1 MKKILL
7 VLSITGFMF
16 AEGKIGGVTYFDYSN
31 TEKASGFNFQRQYF
45 GYGGDV
51 SDLVSFKILFD
62 VGRSDSADT
71 RLTTYLKKA
80 QINYKSSFGK
90 FNFGLIGMNTYGIQ
104 ESNWGYRFIEKSAI
118 DKNEDGE
125 FEEKSE
131 DTRLVVFLKKA
142 QINYKSSFGRFNFG
156 LIGMNTYAVQESN
169 WGYRFIEK
177 SAIDK
182 NVFSSTAD
190 IGVGFS
196 KSLIDNLNLSLLIV
210 NGEGFK
216 NPQGDKF
223 QKIAFNATYGESNLN
238 KNDGYNGGLVYT
250 TESTDTDPTTM
261 TSVFG
266 GFAGMGLRLGG
277 EYDML
282 TIGSVESNIISVSA
296 NYAVRDKIDIFAR
309 YDMVD
314 DNDDTN
320 KNGNNY
326 LITGIVL
333 DCDGGIS
340 VAPNLRMV
348 NYENT
353 DKDSEMEY
361 KVNFQFK
368 F

>member
-7 VLSITGFMF
+7 VVSITGFMF

-45 GYGGDV
+45 GYGGEV
-51 SDLVSFKILFD
+51 SDQVSYKILFD
-62 VGRSDSADT
+62 VGRTNVGA
-71 RLTTYLKKA
+71 A
-80 QINYKSSFGK
+80 V
-90 FNFGLIGMNTYGIQ
+90 
-104 ESNWGYRFIEKSAI
+104 IEKDTSY
-118 DKNEDGE
+118 
-125 FEEKSE
+125 KSE

-182 NVFSSTAD
+182 NGFSSTAD

-196 KSLIDNLNLSLLIV
+196 RSLIDNLNLSLLFV

-216 NPQGDKF
+216 KPQGDEYH
-223 QKIAFNATYGESNLN
+223 KIAFNATYGEGNLN
-238 KNDGYNGGLVYT
+238 KNDGYNAGVVYT
-250 TESTDTDPTTM
+250 TESTDKHLITLTDPTTM
-261 TSVFG
+261 ASVFG

-282 TIGSVESNIISVSA
+282 TKGSVESNIISVSA
-296 NYAVRDKIDIFAR
+296 NYTVRDNIDIFAR
-309 YDMVD
+309 YDMVN

-333 DCDGGIS
+333 GCDGGIS

-353 DKDSEMEY
+353 EKDSEMEY

>member
-7 VLSITGFMF
+7 VVSITGFMF
-16 AEGKIGGVTYFDYSN
+16 AEGKIGGVTYFDFISSDDS
-31 TEKASGFNFQRQYF
+31 TAFNFQRQYF
-45 GYGGDV
+45 GYGGDISDKV
-51 SDLVSFKILFD
+51 SYKILFD
-62 VGRSDSADT
+62 VGRTELDP
-71 RLTTYLKKA
+71 RLNVYLKKA
-80 QINYKSSFGK
+80 QINYKSSLGK
-90 FNFGLIGMNTYGIQ
+90 
-104 ESNWGYRFIEKSAI
+104 
-118 DKNEDGE
+118 
-125 FEEKSE
+125 
-131 DTRLVVFLKKA
+131 
-142 QINYKSSFGRFNFG
+142 FNFG

-182 NVFSSTAD
+182 NGFSATAD

-196 KSLIDNLNLSLLIV
+196 RSLIDNLNLSLLFV

-216 NPQGDKF
+216 KPQGDKYH
-223 QKIAFNATYGESNLN
+223 KIAFNATYGEGNLN
-238 KNDGYNGGLVYT
+238 KNDGYNAGLVYT
-250 TESTDTDPTTM
+250 TENTDTTATTM
-261 TSVFG
+261 TSLFG

-314 DNDDTN
+314 DNDDAN
-320 KNGNNY
+320 KNGENY
-326 LITGIVL
+326 LVTGIVL
-333 DCDGGIS
+333 TCDGGIS
-340 VAPNLRMV
+340 VAPNVRMIT
-348 NYENT
+348 NE
-353 DKDSEMEY
+353 DDSESSTEY

>member
-7 VLSITGFMF
+7 VVSITGFMF
-16 AEGKIGGVTYFDYSN
+16 AEGKIGGVTYFDFSV
-31 TEKASGFNFQRQYF
+31 TDSSAFNFQRQYF

-51 SDLVSFKILFD
+51 SDQVSFKILFD
-62 VGRSDSADT
+62 VGRSDSDT

-80 QINYKSSFGK
+80 QVNYKSSFGK
-90 FNFGLIGMNTYGIQ
+90 
-104 ESNWGYRFIEKSAI
+104 
-118 DKNEDGE
+118 
-125 FEEKSE
+125 
-131 DTRLVVFLKKA
+131 
-142 QINYKSSFGRFNFG
+142 FNFG

-182 NVFSSTAD
+182 NEFSATAD

-196 KSLIDNLNLSLLIV
+196 RSLIDNLNLSLLFV

-216 NPQGDKF
+216 KPQGDKYH
-223 QKIAFNATYGESNLN
+223 KIAFNATYGEKKLN

-250 TESTDTDPTTM
+250 TENTDTTATTM
-261 TSVFG
+261 TSLFG

-314 DNDDTN
+314 DNDDAN
-320 KNGNNY
+320 KNGKNY
-326 LITGIVL
+326 LVTGIVL
-333 DCDGGIS
+333 TCDGGIS
-340 VAPNLRMV
+340 VAPNMRMTTF
-348 NYENT
+348 ENET
-353 DKDSEMEY
+353 EALTEY

>member
-7 VLSITGFMF
+7 VVSITGFMF
-16 AEGKIGGVTYFDYSN
+16 AEGKIGGVTYFDYSS
-31 TEKASGFNFQRQYF
+31 TKQASGFNFQRQYF
-45 GYGGDV
+45 GYGGEV
-51 SDLVSFKILFD
+51 SDQVSYKILFD
-62 VGRSDSADT
+62 VGRTNVGA
-71 RLTTYLKKA
+71 A
-80 QINYKSSFGK
+80 V
-90 FNFGLIGMNTYGIQ
+90 
-104 ESNWGYRFIEKSAI
+104 IEKDTSY
-118 DKNEDGE
+118 
-125 FEEKSE
+125 KSE

-156 LIGMNTYAVQESN
+156 LIGMNTYGVQESN

-196 KSLIDNLNLSLLIV
+196 KSLIDNLNLSLQIV

-266 GFAGMGLRLGG
+266 GFAGMGIRIGG
-277 EYDML
+277 EYDMQ
-282 TIGSVESNIISVSA
+282 TISGVNKNIISVSA
-296 NYAVRDKIDIFAR
+296 NYSVRDNIDIFTR
-309 YDMVD
+309 YDIYD
-314 DNDDTN
+314 GDTSIDND
-320 KNGNNY
+320 GENY
-326 LITGIVL
+326 LVTGIVL
-333 DCDGGIS
+333 TCDGGIS
-340 VAPNLRMV
+340 VAPNVRMIT
-348 NYENT
+348 NE
-353 DKDSEMEY
+353 DDSESSTEY

>member
-7 VLSITGFMF
+7 VVSITGFMF
-16 AEGKIGGVTYFDYSN
+16 AEGKIGGVTYFDFISSDDS
-31 TEKASGFNFQRQYF
+31 TAFNFQRQYF
-45 GYGGDV
+45 GYGGDI
-51 SDLVSFKILFD
+51 SDQVSFKILFD
-62 VGRSDSADT
+62 VGRSDPDT

-80 QINYKSSFGK
+80 QVNYKSSFGK

-104 ESNWGYRFIEKSAI
+104 ESNWGYRFIEQSAI
-118 DKNEDGE
+118 DKNK
-125 FEEKSE
+125 F
-131 DTRLVVFLKKA
+131 
-142 QINYKSSFGRFNFG
+142 
-156 LIGMNTYAVQESN
+156 
-169 WGYRFIEK
+169 
-177 SAIDK
+177 SA
-182 NVFSSTAD
+182 TAD

-196 KSLIDNLNLSLLIV
+196 RSLIDNLNLSLLFV

-216 NPQGDKF
+216 KPQGDKYH
-223 QKIAFNATYGESNLN
+223 KIAFNATYGEGNLN
-238 KNDGYNGGLVYT
+238 KNDGYNAGVVYT

-261 TSVFG
+261 ASVFG

-277 EYDML
+277 EYDMH
-282 TIGSVESNIISVSA
+282 TEGSVESNIISVSA
-296 NYAVRDKIDIFAR
+296 NYTVRDNIDIFAR

-314 DNDDTN
+314 DNDDTD
-320 KNGNNY
+320 KNGENY

-333 DCDGGIS
+333 SCDGGIS

>member
-7 VLSITGFMF
+7 AVSIIGFMF
-16 AEGKIGGVTYFDYSN
+16 AEGKIGGVTYFDYYSN

-51 SDLVSFKILFD
+51 SDQVSFKILFD
-62 VGRSDSADT
+62 VGRSDSDT

-80 QINYKSSFGK
+80 QVNYKSSFGK

-118 DKNEDGE
+118 DK
-125 FEEKSE
+125 
-131 DTRLVVFLKKA
+131 
-142 QINYKSSFGRFNFG
+142 YKF
-156 LIGMNTYAVQESN
+156 
-169 WGYRFIEK
+169 
-177 SAIDK
+177 SA
-182 NVFSSTAD
+182 TAD

-196 KSLIDNLNLSLLIV
+196 RSLIDNLNLSLLIV

-261 TSVFG
+261 ASVFG
-266 GFAGMGLRLGG
+266 GFAGMGIRIGG
-277 EYDML
+277 EYDMQ
-282 TIGSVESNIISVSA
+282 TISGVNKNIISVSA
-296 NYAVRDKIDIFAR
+296 NYTVRDNINVFVR
-309 YDMVD
+309 YDIYD
-314 DNDDTN
+314 GDTSIDND
-320 KNGNNY
+320 GENY
-326 LITGIVL
+326 LVTGIVL

-340 VAPNLRMV
+340 VAPNMRMTTF
-348 NYENT
+348 ENET
-353 DKDSEMEY
+353 EALTEY

>member
-1 MKKILL
+1 MKKLL
-7 VLSITGFMF
+7 IILSIIGFMF
-16 AEGKIGGVTYFDYSN
+16 AEGKISGVTYFDFSA
-31 TEKASGFNFQRQYF
+31 TDTKSAFNFERQYF
-45 GYGGDV
+45 GYGGEV
-51 SDLVSFKILFD
+51 SDQVSFKILFD
-62 VGRSDSADT
+62 IGRTNVGAAIVEKDTSYKSEDT
-71 RLTTYLKKA
+71 RLVVFLKKA
-80 QINYKSSFGK
+80 QVNYKSSFGK

-118 DKNEDGE
+118 DKNK
-125 FEEKSE
+125 F
-131 DTRLVVFLKKA
+131 
-142 QINYKSSFGRFNFG
+142 
-156 LIGMNTYAVQESN
+156 
-169 WGYRFIEK
+169 
-177 SAIDK
+177 SA
-182 NVFSSTAD
+182 TAD

-196 KSLIDNLNLSLLIV
+196 RSLIDNLNLSLLFI

-216 NPQGDKF
+216 KPQGDKYH
-223 QKIAFNATYGESNLN
+223 KIAFNTTYGEGNLN
-238 KNDGYNGGLVYT
+238 KNNGYNAGVVYT

-282 TIGSVESNIISVSA
+282 TEGSVESNITSVSA
-296 NYAVRDKIDIFAR
+296 NYTVRDNIDIFAR

-314 DNDDTN
+314 DNDNTE
-320 KNGNNY
+320 KNGENY

-333 DCDGGIS
+333 SCDGGIS
-340 VAPNLRMV
+340 IAPNLRMV

-361 KVNFQFK
+361 KVNLQFK

>member
-1 MKKILL
+1 
-7 VLSITGFMF
+7 MF

-51 SDLVSFKILFD
+51 SEKVSYKILFD
-62 VGRSDSADT
+62 VGRTEIGTVEYKNEDGEFEEKSEDT
-71 RLTTYLKKA
+71 RLVTYLKKA

-90 FNFGLIGMNTYGIQ
+90 FNFGLIGMNTYSVQ

-118 DKNEDGE
+118 DKNE
-125 FEEKSE
+125 F
-131 DTRLVVFLKKA
+131 
-142 QINYKSSFGRFNFG
+142 
-156 LIGMNTYAVQESN
+156 
-169 WGYRFIEK
+169 
-177 SAIDK
+177 SA
-182 NVFSSTAD
+182 TAD

-196 KSLIDNLNLSLLIV
+196 KSLIDNLNLSLLFV

-216 NPQGDKF
+216 KPQGDKYH
-223 QKIAFNATYGESNLN
+223 KIAFNATYGEGNLN

-250 TESTDTDPTTM
+250 TENTDTTATTM
-261 TSVFG
+261 TSLFG

-282 TIGSVESNIISVSA
+282 TIGSVKSNIISVSA

-309 YDMVD
+309 YDMVN
-314 DNDDTN
+314 DNDDAN
-320 KNGNNY
+320 KNGKNY
-326 LITGIVL
+326 LVTGIVL
-333 DCDGGIS
+333 TCDGGIS
-340 VAPNLRMV
+340 VAPNVRMTTF
-348 NYENT
+348 ENET
-353 DKDSEMEY
+353 EALTEY

>member
-7 VLSITGFMF
+7 VVSITGFMF
-16 AEGKIGGVTYFDYSN
+16 AEGKIGGVTYFDFISIDDSL
-31 TEKASGFNFQRQYF
+31 AFNFQRQYF
-45 GYGGDV
+45 GYGGEV
-51 SDLVSFKILFD
+51 SDQVSFNILFD
-62 VGRSDSADT
+62 VGRNAPDNRLSA
-71 RLTTYLKKA
+71 YLKKA
-80 QINYKSSFGK
+80 QVNYKSSLGK
-90 FNFGLIGMNTYGIQ
+90 
-104 ESNWGYRFIEKSAI
+104 
-118 DKNEDGE
+118 
-125 FEEKSE
+125 
-131 DTRLVVFLKKA
+131 
-142 QINYKSSFGRFNFG
+142 FNFG

-182 NVFSSTAD
+182 NGFSATAD

-196 KSLIDNLNLSLLIV
+196 RSLIDNLNLSLLFV

-216 NPQGDKF
+216 KPQGDKYH
-223 QKIAFNATYGESNLN
+223 KIAFNATYGEKKLN

-250 TESTDTDPTTM
+250 TENTDTTATTM
-261 TSVFG
+261 TSLFG

-314 DNDDTN
+314 DNDDAN
-320 KNGNNY
+320 KNGKNY
-326 LITGIVL
+326 LVTGIVL
-333 DCDGGIS
+333 TCDGGIS
-340 VAPNLRMV
+340 VAPNVRMTTF
-348 NYENT
+348 ENET
-353 DKDSEMEY
+353 EALTEY

>member
-1 MKKILL
+1 
-7 VLSITGFMF
+7 MF
-16 AEGKIGGVTYFDYSN
+16 AEGKISGVTYFDFSA
-31 TEKASGFNFQRQYF
+31 TDTKSAFNFQRQYF
-45 GYGGDV
+45 GYGGEV
-51 SDLVSFKILFD
+51 SDQVSYKILFD
-62 VGRSDSADT
+62 VGRTNVGA
-71 RLTTYLKKA
+71 
-80 QINYKSSFGK
+80 F
-90 FNFGLIGMNTYGIQ
+90 
-104 ESNWGYRFIEKSAI
+104 EIEKDTSY
-118 DKNEDGE
+118 
-125 FEEKSE
+125 KSE

-182 NVFSSTAD
+182 NGFSSTAD

-196 KSLIDNLNLSLLIV
+196 KSLIDNLNLSLQIV

-216 NPQGDKF
+216 KPQGDKYH
-223 QKIAFNATYGESNLN
+223 KIAFNATYGEGNLN
-238 KNDGYNGGLVYT
+238 KNDGYNTGLVYT
-250 TESTDTDPTTM
+250 TESTDTDAITM
-261 TSVFG
+261 TSLFG

-314 DNDDTN
+314 DNDDAN
-320 KNGNNY
+320 KNGKNY
-326 LITGIVL
+326 LVAGIVL
-333 DCDGGIS
+333 TCDGGIS
-340 VAPNLRMV
+340 VAPNMRMTTF
-348 NYENT
+348 ENET
-353 DKDSEMEY
+353 EALTEY

>member
-1 MKKILL
+1 MKKLL
-7 VLSITGFMF
+7 FVLSIIGFIF
-16 AEGKIGGVTYFDYSN
+16 AEGKISGVTYFDFSV
-31 TEKASGFNFQRQYF
+31 TDSSAFNFERQYF

-51 SDLVSFKILFD
+51 SDQVSFKILFD
-62 VGRSDSADT
+62 VGRSDSDT

-80 QINYKSSFGK
+80 QVNYKSSFGK
-90 FNFGLIGMNTYGIQ
+90 FNFGLIGMNTYG
-104 ESNWGYRFIEKSAI
+104 
-118 DKNEDGE
+118 
-125 FEEKSE
+125 
-131 DTRLVVFLKKA
+131 
-142 QINYKSSFGRFNFG
+142 
-156 LIGMNTYAVQESN
+156 VQESN

-182 NVFSSTAD
+182 NGFSATAD

-196 KSLIDNLNLSLLIV
+196 RSLIDNLNLSLLIV

-216 NPQGDKF
+216 KPQGDKYH
-223 QKIAFNATYGESNLN
+223 KIAFNATYGEKKLN
-238 KNDGYNGGLVYT
+238 KDDGYNGGLVYT
-250 TESTDTDPTTM
+250 TENTDTTSTTM
-261 TSVFG
+261 TSLFG

-314 DNDDTN
+314 DNDDVN
-320 KNGNNY
+320 KNGKNY
-326 LITGIVL
+326 LVTGIVL
-333 DCDGGIS
+333 TCDGGIS
-340 VAPNLRMV
+340 VAPNMRMTAF
-348 NYENT
+348 ENET
-353 DKDSEMEY
+353 EALTEY

>member
-1 MKKILL
+1 MKKLL
-7 VLSITGFMF
+7 FVLSLVGLMF
-16 AEGKIGGVTYFDYSN
+16 AGGKLSGVTYFDYTK
-31 TEKASGFNFQRQYF
+31 TEKQSGFYFQRQYF

-51 SDLVSFKILFD
+51 SEKVSYKILFD
-62 VGRSDSADT
+62 VGRSDSDT

-80 QINYKSSFGK
+80 QVNYKSSFGK
-90 FNFGLIGMNTYGIQ
+90 
-104 ESNWGYRFIEKSAI
+104 
-118 DKNEDGE
+118 
-125 FEEKSE
+125 
-131 DTRLVVFLKKA
+131 
-142 QINYKSSFGRFNFG
+142 FNFG

-182 NVFSSTAD
+182 NEFSATAD

-196 KSLIDNLNLSLLIV
+196 RLLIDNLNLSLLFV

-216 NPQGDKF
+216 KPQGDEYH
-223 QKIAFNATYGESNLN
+223 KIAFNATYGEGNLN
-238 KNDGYNGGLVYT
+238 KNDGYNAGVVYT

-261 TSVFG
+261 ASVFG

-282 TIGSVESNIISVSA
+282 TKGSVESNIISVSA
-296 NYAVRDKIDIFAR
+296 NYTVRDNIDIFAR
-309 YDMVD
+309 YDIVD
-314 DNDDTN
+314 DNDNTE
-320 KNGNNY
+320 KNGENY

-333 DCDGGIS
+333 SCDGGIS

-361 KVNFQFK
+361 KVNLQFK